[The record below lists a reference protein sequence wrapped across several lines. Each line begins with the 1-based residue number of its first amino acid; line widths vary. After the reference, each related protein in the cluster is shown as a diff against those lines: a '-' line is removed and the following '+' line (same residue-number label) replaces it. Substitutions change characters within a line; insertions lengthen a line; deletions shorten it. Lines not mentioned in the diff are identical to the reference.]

1 MTNITIK
8 KFEEMDRYEG
18 EYDSGQKFIYAG
30 KSMGVSAWGMNVIEM
45 PPNWADYPDHNHA
58 EDGQEEVYVVLAGSG
73 YVQAGDERLPI
84 GAGMMVRVSA
94 EQNRKLIPG
103 DDGMTV
109 LALGGTPG
117 KAYTPPSW

>member
-45 PPNWADYPDHNHA
+45 PPNWTDYPDHNHA